1 MKVLLDYFNRLN
13 NLIMDI
19 YHHIYIPY
27 ISFYKDT
34 CKLFITKIFISH
46 SILDRV
52 AIEWK
57 EYNCMNVLLDYFNKL
72 NNIIIDIYHLIIP

>member
-13 NLIMDI
+13 NLIANGYLSSYI
-19 YHHIYIPY
+19 QFYIPY

-57 EYNCMNVLLDYFNKL
+57 E
-72 NNIIIDIYHLIIP
+72 